1 MDKEKTT
8 DVIYLHFCNASGI
21 DSHHILISKLENY
34 EFEELTIRWISNQ
47 LEDHYQNVVVNGSMS
62 RWRLVMRGVP
72 QGSILGSVLFNIF
85 IGDTDDGN
93 KSTLSKF
100 GDDTKLSGAIDKS
113 EVRDTIHTDIDK
125 LERCAPVS
133 PIRFNKAKDRDNPRY
148 VYRLGEIVLESSSAE
163 KDLGVFVDEKVNM
176 SQQCALAASKT
187 SGILTSIRRRVSK
200 MARIVALYSALMR
213 LQPEYCVQVWDPH
226 CRKDVEHL
234 ESVKRRATKMTQGL
248 EHLSYEDRLK
258 GLVLFSLEKRM
269 LLRDLSAA
277 FQYLK
282 EIYKLERNQL
292 LTWVDSD
299 ETKGNGFEL
308 KEERFRFDVRG
319 RYFFY

>member
-1 MDKEKTT
+1 
-8 DVIYLHFCNASGI
+8 
-21 DSHHILISKLENY
+21 
-34 EFEELTIRWISNQ
+34 
-47 LEDHYQNVVVNGSMS
+47 
-62 RWRLVMRGVP
+62 
-72 QGSILGSVLFNIF
+72 
-85 IGDTDDGN
+85 
-93 KSTLSKF
+93 
-100 GDDTKLSGAIDKS
+100 
-113 EVRDTIHTDIDK
+113 
-125 LERCAPVS
+125 
-133 PIRFNKAKDRDNPRY
+133 
-148 VYRLGEIVLESSSAE
+148 
-163 KDLGVFVDEKVNM
+163 
-176 SQQCALAASKT
+176 
-187 SGILTSIRRRVSK
+187 
-200 MARIVALYSALMR
+200 
-213 LQPEYCVQVWDPH
+213 
-226 CRKDVEHL
+226 
-234 ESVKRRATKMTQGL
+234 MTQGL